1 MVVDLRGQ
9 DRETGTIEG
18 TVSIPAMD
26 FLKDLARWSKE
37 FQATPIVAFFCQY
50 SAHRAPSVANFYR
63 QSCPS
68 KQRVLVMEGGF
79 RGWEAQR
86 LPIQAGKSS
95 LPAAAL
101 DSLAL
106 KIGAEVVAAMPG
118 ITQ

>member
-26 FLKDLARWSKE
+26 FLKDLAH
-37 FQATPIVAFFCQY
+37 TPIVAFFCQY

-63 QSCPS
+63 KSCPS

-86 LPIQAGKSS
+86 LPIQAGQSS

-118 ITQ
+118 LTQ